1 MDNDIVQGEDDRH
14 TEDDE
19 GETERLPVKKKT
31 KKYPGSTVRYVRVL
45 IVTSY

>member
-19 GETERLPVKKKT
+19 GETERLPVKKKQKNILDQQSDT
-31 KKYPGSTVRYVRVL
+31 YQC
-45 IVTSY
+45 